1 MKKLV
6 LLFCL
11 IGFTAVSQTKP
22 AAKPQTKPK
31 KEVKSETEVTKANLP
46 DRKASFVGGSEAMD
60 KFIISNLKTP
70 EKFKTDTAIKTNTV
84 FLRFMIEKTGKVS
97 NVEVVKGIKKCK
109 ECSEEAVRV
118 VNMMPSWNAAIENGQ
133 MIDSWYNL
141 PVNFQKK

>member
-1 MKKLV
+1 MKKLIV
-6 LLFCL
+6 LLCMMSFAA
-11 IGFTAVSQTKP
+11 FSQTKP
-22 AAKPQTKPK
+22 QAKPK
-31 KEVKSETEVTKANLP
+31 KEVKKETPVEKVNLP
-46 DRKASFVGGSEAMD
+46 DRKASYVGGSDAMD

-84 FLRFMIEKTGKVS
+84 FLRFMIEKTGKIS

-118 VNMMPSWNAAIENGQ
+118 VNLMPAWNAAIENGQ